1 MVFSSLLFVFCFLPL
16 VLLFNKILPI
26 AWRNYFLLIV
36 SLTFYAIGEEEL
48 VLIMISSII
57 VNYIAGRLINH
68 YRHSR
73 RGRYCL
79 GIAIFLNLAIL
90 IYFKYTNFIFDQF
103 AFELETIHLP
113 IGISF
118 FTFQSI
124 SYLIDVYRVPSLY
137 QKNPFKLGLYISFF
151 PQLIAGPIV
160 RYADIAKEIS
170 SRVENAELFKSGV
183 IRFVTGLAKKLLIA
197 NTMALIADTAFY
209 MPADELPLSM
219 AWLGIICYSLQ
230 IYFDFSGYSDMAIGL
245 GRMFGFHFLENFN
258 YPYISK
264 SIQEFW
270 RRWHISL
277 SSWFKDYVYIP
288 LGGNRLG
295 ESRTYANLIGVFLL
309 TGIWH
314 GASWNFIVW
323 GLWHGAFILIERS
336 SVLTIKNI
344 RLKAILS
351 RIYLL
356 AVVMIG
362 WVFFRAENLSY
373 ALEYIKHLLW
383 YSSDNTNYYAL
394 YFVNAKSIFIL
405 IMALILSTPIKK
417 IILKKLNEHTF
428 FINYRVVFLP
438 MYVFV
443 LMVLCTI
450 EMASNSFNPFIY
462 FRF

>member
-1 MVFSSLLFVFCFLPL
+1 
-16 VLLFNKILPI
+16 
-26 AWRNYFLLIV
+26 
-36 SLTFYAIGEEEL
+36 
-48 VLIMISSII
+48 
-57 VNYIAGRLINH
+57 
-68 YRHSR
+68 
-73 RGRYCL
+73 
-79 GIAIFLNLAIL
+79 
-90 IYFKYTNFIFDQF
+90 
-103 AFELETIHLP
+103 
-113 IGISF
+113 
-118 FTFQSI
+118 
-124 SYLIDVYRVPSLY
+124 
-137 QKNPFKLGLYISFF
+137 
-151 PQLIAGPIV
+151 
-160 RYADIAKEIS
+160 
-170 SRVENAELFKSGV
+170 
-183 IRFVTGLAKKLLIA
+183 
-197 NTMALIADTAFY
+197 
-209 MPADELPLSM
+209 
-219 AWLGIICYSLQ
+219 
-230 IYFDFSGYSDMAIGL
+230 MAIGL

-264 SIQEFW
+264 SIQGFW

-277 SSWFKDYVYIP
+277 SSWFKDYIYIP

-295 ESRTYANLIGVFLL
+295 QSRTYANLIGVFLL

-336 SVLTIKNI
+336 SVLTLKNI

-356 AVVMIG
+356 ALVMIG

-373 ALEYIKHLLW
+373 ALEYIKHLFW
-383 YSSDNTNYYAL
+383 YSSENTNYYAL
-394 YFVNAKSIFIL
+394 YFVNVKSVFIL
-405 IMALILSTPIKK
+405 IMALILSTPIKT